1 MRFLI
6 DGQLPPALAARL
18 NAIGHDAVHIY
29 DIGLGDTPDTQVWR
43 RAGDEGRIIVSKDE
57 DFVALAN
64 RAGDGPAVLWVRV
77 GNTTNRALWSA
88 LLPRLPEIVAAFESG
103 ERVVEVR

>member
-1 MRFLI
+1 VRFLI

-18 NAIGHDAVHIY
+18 NAIGHDALHIY
-29 DIGLGDTPDTQVWR
+29 DIGLGDSGDAEIWQ
-43 RAGDEGRIIVSKDE
+43 RAKNDGRIIITKDE

-64 RAGDGPAVLWVRV
+64 REGSGPAVLWVRV

-103 ERVVEVR
+103 ERVIEVR

>member
-1 MRFLI
+1 VRFLI

-18 NAIGHDAVHIY
+18 HAIGYDALHIY
-29 DIGLGDTPDTQVWR
+29 DIGLGDSGDAEIWQ
-43 RAGDEGRIIVSKDE
+43 RAKDDGRIIITKDE

-64 RAGDGPAVLWVRV
+64 RERSGPAVLWVRV

-88 LLPRLPEIVAAFESG
+88 FLPRLPEISAAFESG